1 MTSLEPFPVI
11 TKLVS
16 THMPLARHDHSY
28 HIHYTQCFVST
39 HMPLARHDVRGF
51 RGVREKFQ
59 FLLTCLLRGMTVLSL
74 LFCAC
79 CTFLLTC
86 LLRGMTRSGHR
97 RRRRVSFLLTCLLR
111 GMTRHPYSRLRYVA
125 FLLTCLLRGMTNLVK
140 NVMGLFSVSTHMP
153 LARHDKQPKT
163 SAQTQSCFYSHA
175 SCEA

>member
-86 LLRGMTRSGHR
+86 LLRGMT
-97 RRRRVSFLLTCLLR
+97 
-111 GMTRHPYSRLRYVA
+111 
-125 FLLTCLLRGMTNLVK
+125 NLVK

-153 LARHDKQPKT
+153 LARHDKKKMLR
-163 SAQTQSCFYSHA
+163 
-175 SCEA
+175 